1 MPRGVRSAEVCG
13 RRHMRPAARGTA
25 RRGARA
31 GEVLGRQKALRARS
45 AEAVQGARPARRAA
59 GGSRAGRV
67 AGEARGQRREL
78 HVGRWWSGTTEE
90 RHCCTMTRG
99 VRRRRCPVGMAGT
112 VVLSPT
118 SRACNRDEC
127 SGRKPSD
134 GGVLG
139 RRFPCWG
146 RLFGASF
153 LLHEVS
159 GRKPCLVSRR
169 ATAAPLASYAP
180 CRRCLLRPAQFA
192 AWPAHCLWRPRPV
205 LATPSWDKL
214 KGVTT
219 TRQGGYLLVIKGRRL
234 GVARLLA
241 ADHGGRR
248 CFAIVGSV
256 WDSVWRT
263 ALVATASGDDSACS
277 GSRRVG
283 QHG

>member
-1 MPRGVRSAEVCG
+1 M
-13 RRHMRPAARGTA
+13 
-25 RRGARA
+25 
-31 GEVLGRQKALRARS
+31 
-45 AEAVQGARPARRAA
+45 
-59 GGSRAGRV
+59 
-67 AGEARGQRREL
+67 
-78 HVGRWWSGTTEE
+78 
-90 RHCCTMTRG
+90 
-99 VRRRRCPVGMAGT
+99 
-112 VVLSPT
+112 
-118 SRACNRDEC
+118 
-127 SGRKPSD
+127 
-134 GGVLG
+134 
-139 RRFPCWG
+139 
-146 RLFGASF
+146 
-153 LLHEVS
+153 
-159 GRKPCLVSRR
+159 
-169 ATAAPLASYAP
+169 
-180 CRRCLLRPAQFA
+180 
-192 AWPAHCLWRPRPV
+192 